1 VARDIISRPLAESLA
16 YARGQRAV
24 WALVIGADG
33 ADPDV
38 VRILDLR
45 VGAEAAV
52 ERRVTCG
59 ELLADPRPHFPG
71 LGEGHA

>member
-16 YARGQRAV
+16 YARGQHAA
-24 WALVIGADG
+24 WALIIGDEG
-33 ADPDV
+33 TDPDR

-45 VGAEAAV
+45 AGAAGAGEGM
-52 ERRVTCG
+52 VTWG

-71 LGEGHA
+71 LGERDA